1 MSFPHPT
8 ARGLLHWTAAG
19 LLCAAWL
26 AVWPARAA
34 PSTPAANVPAP
45 VPSDAAAWLA
55 RLNAAAT
62 DRNYRGTMVY
72 TTAAG
77 VVSSSRVA
85 HVCVGDQVYERTES
99 LDGHQ
104 QRVYRHNDLVHS
116 VWPHKKVV
124 VVEQNAAAPG
134 GVVSTRR
141 KVEPRALAHYGLTV
155 KGSSV
160 VAGRA
165 ARILMLEPRDSLR
178 FAQRLLAD
186 EETGLLLR
194 ADVLDAQGRVLESSA
209 FSEVEIGQRAD
220 PAGVLEGMKPA
231 GFQVLP
237 SRREPVDWAAQGWR
251 LKADVPGFQ
260 LVGCVRRPAMATPGD
275 GQALQAIFSDGLSFV
290 SLFIEPWREQ
300 AHPRAL
306 SAEMGATHT
315 VMQRVGDHWITAMGD
330 VPRQTLEHFVNA
342 LERRR

>member
-1 MSFPHPT
+1 MPT
-8 ARGLLHWTAAG
+8 TRLAPRWLRWSALGLF
-19 LLCAAWL
+19 CAAWL
-26 AVWPARAA
+26 PFVPVLAATAA
-34 PSTPAANVPAP
+34 PVAPAAEAT
-45 VPSDAAAWLA
+45 SWLT
-55 RLNAAAT
+55 RLNTAAIV
-62 DRNYRGTMVY
+62 RNYRGTMVY
-72 TTAAG
+72 TAAGG
-77 VVSSSRVA
+77 VVSSSRVT
-85 HVCVGDQVYERTES
+85 HVTVGDQVYERTES

-124 VVEQNAAAPG
+124 VVEQTAASPG

-141 KVEPRALAHYGLTV
+141 KVEPRALAYYSLTV

-165 ARILMLEPRDSLR
+165 ARILLLEPKDGLR

-186 EETGLLLR
+186 EDSGLLLR

-209 FSEVEIGQRAD
+209 FTDVEVGQRVD
-220 PAGVLEGMKPA
+220 PAAVLDGMKPA
-231 GFQVLP
+231 GFQILP
-237 SRREPVDWAAQGWR
+237 SRREAVDWSEQGWR
-251 LKADVPGFQ
+251 LKAEVPGFQ
-260 LVGCVRRPAMATPGD
+260 LVGCVQRPPMTAG
-275 GQALQAIFSDGLSFV
+275 GEGRALQAMFSDGLSFV

-306 SAEMGATHT
+306 AAELGATNT
-315 VMQRVGDHWITAMGD
+315 VMQRLGDHWVTAMGD
-330 VPRQTLEHFVNA
+330 VPRQTLEHFVGT